1 MSRPALPVDA
11 VLPRVLEALER
22 AACVVLEAPTGAG
35 KTTRLPPALLDAG
48 HGAVLVL
55 EPRRVAARAA
65 ARRVAEE
72 RSCALGQEVGYE
84 VRFDRRRG
92 PRTRLA
98 YVTEGVLLR
107 HLQDDPFLEG
117 VGALVFDEFH
127 ERRLEAELALAMAR
141 RVQRDVRGDLKIV
154 VTSATLDGERIAAA
168 LGDAPRVR
176 SEGRL
181 FPIEERYLPIDPRE
195 DADAHLERAVRAAL
209 EGSPGDLLVF
219 LPGVGEIRRA
229 RERLEGLAR
238 RGGIELCELY
248 GDLDPARQDA
258 ALRRGARRR
267 IVLAT
272 NVAETSV
279 TVEGVTAVVDTGL
292 VRRVAHDPSVGL
304 DRLELVRASAASSEQ
319 RKGRAGREAPG
330 LVVRLWSPAEQ
341 RALPAAD
348 EPEVRRLDLAGPALA
363 LLAWGERDLGA
374 FPWFEAPPPAAL
386 ERAQVLLR
394 RLGAIDGAGVTEL
407 GRVLARLPAH
417 PRLARLLV
425 EGHAR
430 GVASRAALA
439 AALLAE
445 RDPFER
451 SLHERRGERSLHE
464 HGRAR
469 SSDSDVVDRVAALEA
484 FEAHGGASGPL
495 APRPGAARFVLQA
508 RDQLARLVRGVLGP
522 ERASAADPDEA
533 LMRALLAAFPDRLA
547 RRRASGNERGVM
559 VGGRG
564 VRLARESAVSE
575 GELFLAIDLDA
586 GRGGD
591 ALVRLA
597 SRVEEAWVDGGERSE
612 VVSYAFDAERER
624 VVARRE
630 LRLGELAIEVRE
642 HPAEDRAEVERVLVA
657 AAAGDLARALPLASG
672 EAAEWIARVRWLARE
687 RPELGL
693 PRLDDAALIALLPT
707 LAGGCRSFADLRRAP
722 LAAHLRAL
730 LTRAQAQAL
739 EREAPERITVPSG
752 SHLRLA
758 YEVGRPPLLAVRI
771 QELFGLEA
779 TPTLAG
785 GRVRVVLQLLA
796 PNGRPQQVTD
806 DLASFW
812 ASTYPAVRKD
822 LRARYPKHA
831 WPEDPRSAPPQRK
844 PGRRRT

>member
-1 MSRPALPVDA
+1 VSRPALPVDA
-11 VLPRVLEALER
+11 VLPRVLEELR
-22 AACVVLEAPTGAG
+22 HAACVVLEAPTGAG

-48 HGAVLVL
+48 LGPVLVL

-72 RSCALGQEVGYE
+72 RSSALGEEVGYE

-127 ERRLEAELALAMAR
+127 ERRLEGELALAMAR
-141 RVQRDVRGDLKIV
+141 RVQGQARGDLRIV

-168 LGDAPRVR
+168 LGGAPRVR

-195 DADAHLERAVRAAL
+195 DEAAHLERAVRAAL
-209 EGSPGDLLVF
+209 EGSAGDLLVF

-292 VRRVAHDPSVGL
+292 ARRVVHDPSVGL

-330 LVVRLWSPAEQ
+330 MVVRLWSPAEQ
-341 RALPAAD
+341 RALPPAD

-363 LLAWGERDLGA
+363 LLAWGERDLAA

-394 RLGAIDGAGVTEL
+394 RLGALDVAGAVTAL
-407 GRVLARLPAH
+407 GRVLARLPVH

-430 GVASRAALA
+430 GVAARAALA

-451 SLHERRGERSLHE
+451 PRGEGSLHERARS
-464 HGRAR
+464 R
-469 SSDSDVVDRVAALEA
+469 SSDSDVVDRVAALEV
-484 FEAHGGASGPL
+484 FEARGASSGPL

-508 RDQLARLVRGVLGP
+508 ADQLARLARAVLGP
-522 ERASAADPDEA
+522 ERARAGDRDEA

-547 RRRASGNERGVM
+547 RRRAPGDERGVM

-564 VRLARESAVSE
+564 VRLARESAVTD

-597 SRVEEAWVDGGERSE
+597 SRVEEAWIDGGERSE
-612 VVSYAFDAERER
+612 VVTYAFDAERER

-630 LRLGELAIEVRE
+630 LRLGELALEVRE
-642 HPAEDRAEVERVLVA
+642 HPAEDKAEVERVLVA
-657 AAAGDLARALPLASG
+657 AAAADLARALPLVSG
-672 EAAEWIARVRWLARE
+672 EAAEWLARARWLARE
-687 RPELGL
+687 RPELAL
-693 PRLDDAALIALLPT
+693 PDLDAALVALLPT
-707 LAGGCRSFADLRRAP
+707 LAAGCRSFADLRRAP
-722 LAAHLRAL
+722 LAAHLRGL

-739 EREAPERITVPSG
+739 EREAPERLTVPSG

-758 YEVGRPPLLAVRI
+758 YETGRAPVLAVRI

-812 ASTYPAVRKD
+812 TNTYPQVRRD

-831 WPEDPRSAPPQRK
+831 WPEDPRTAPPQRR
-844 PGRRRT
+844 PRRRGP